1 MNETRD
7 LIIGIDFGKE
17 YSQLCYYD
25 RKAEEPRS
33 VPIKVGSSQFEMP
46 TSLCRRVEQ
55 GDYCVGLEAEYFV
68 REKGG
73 FPVEDLYKV
82 SRSEK
87 PFLVAGEHLQPWEIL
102 AHFLRGILKLLGV
115 AEVEKNIRC
124 LAVSMEELNAMQVEN
139 LQKACAE
146 LGLPEDRV
154 LLLDY
159 EESFYY
165 YVMTQKIETWNRSV
179 GWYSFKNEHVTF
191 RRMSMRSG
199 SKPVSVRLDEPV
211 ETDLSQDPEE
221 RDADFYTFVKDTL
234 GTDLYSSIQINGE
247 GFDQEWAK
255 KSVKLLCYQKR
266 KVFFGNNLFARGA
279 CASGAERFINHALK
293 DYRYMSSS
301 LVLANVGMDMRV
313 MGTPAYYPLITAGRN
328 WYESSAYVELILD
341 DTNELTFLVE
351 IMGEPEKK
359 RIAMALSGL
368 PERPNKTTR
377 LGVSLQ
383 YISQAECRIVV
394 RDLGFGEMFPSSGK
408 EWKET
413 TRWQEEIR

>member
-46 TSLCRRVEQ
+46 TCLCRRAEQ
-55 GDYCVGLEAEYFV
+55 GDYCVGLEAEYFA

-73 FPVEDLYKV
+73 FLVEDLYTV
-82 SRSEK
+82 SKSENS
-87 PFLVAGEHLQPWEIL
+87 FIVAGEHIEPWELL
-102 AHFLRGILKLLGV
+102 AHFLRGVLKLLGV
-115 AEVEKNIRC
+115 AEVEKNLCC
-124 LAVSMEELNAMQVEN
+124 LAVSMENLNAVQVEN

-146 LGLPEDRV
+146 LGLTEDQV

-179 GWYSFKNEHVTF
+179 GWYSFRNEHVTF

-199 SKPVSVRLDEPV
+199 SRPIPVRLDEPV
-211 ETDLSQDPEE
+211 ETDLSQDMEE
-221 RDADFYTFVKDTL
+221 RDADFYTFVRNTL
-234 GTDLYSSIQINGE
+234 GDDLYSSIQINGD

-255 KSVKLLCYQKR
+255 RSVKLLCYQKR

-341 DTNELTFLVE
+341 DTRELTFLVE

-359 RIAMALSGL
+359 RIVMALPGL

-383 YISQAECRIVV
+383 YISQAECRIRVK
-394 RDLGFGEMFPSSGK
+394 DLGFGEMFPSSGR